1 MRHWYGCWCYFLF
14 DLFFFL
20 FCVVLLLFFFHSPY
34 FFIIVLSITVVSFFS
49 YLSLIDHRIVKGSD
63 LSHRF
68 QFHNYPG
75 FLSYSAHPREGEIS
89 LQMPWA
95 SVHGTRALALYCCNK
110 IQVFKFRRWIVWHLK
125 LRWSVRLRWVIFW
138 NIELSVKCLRLLF

>member
-1 MRHWYGCWCYFLF
+1 MVVDVIFFLICF
-14 DLFFFL
+14 FCFVLFCCFFFSQP
-20 FCVVLLLFFFHSPY
+20 LLFHNSAFNYCCWFF
-34 FFIIVLSITVVSFFS
+34 FF
-49 YLSLIDHRIVKGSD
+49 YLSLIDRRIVKGSD

-95 SVHGTRALALYCCNK
+95 SVHGTRALALYCCNR
-110 IQVFKFRRWIVWHLK
+110 IQVFKFRRWIVWHLN
-125 LRWSVRLRWVIFW
+125 LRWSVRLR
-138 NIELSVKCLRLLF
+138 